1 MGSIEPTPGRSTENK
16 KTQAHTLY
24 LPSLKHLNTAEQ
36 SSLSFFTY
44 IIIIITIKLINYIIL
59 CVNCVLLSYN
69 FSLENLNMENIVEP
83 DESFEFSNLSLAN
96 PVGIQGGAYFTK
108 ILNNNSPLYI
118 QTTRCVTR
126 QGIIKSGKKHYADFM
141 FDNNSASLINWFENL
156 ESRCQQLI
164 LGKSSEWFQNALDVS
179 DVENAFNSTIRI
191 YKSGKFYLVR
201 ANVKNNALNE
211 PSIKIYNENEIPL
224 AMSDITSDKN
234 LISILEIQ
242 GIKFTSRNFQIE
254 IEIKQIM
261 VLNNDLLFNNCL
273 IKTDNT
279 RRLSG
284 KIKDTPMDEIIN
296 CITATTTLREDD
308 NTLEDDDEVKTT
320 VIDTEPLL
328 TSTENTEENADAI
341 TLNDE
346 NKNEN
351 EHETNEE
358 VVLTSDVSSKDL
370 DVSLELVVPVSEP
383 DLELTEVDF
392 SCTLEDT
399 IEEIKLKKPNQVYF
413 ELYKEAKKKAK
424 LAKRSAIIA
433 YLEAKNI
440 KKTYMIENV
449 NDSDSD
455 FDAEIDEVSE
465 SELESF

>member
-1 MGSIEPTPGRSTENK
+1 M
-16 KTQAHTLY
+16 
-24 LPSLKHLNTAEQ
+24 
-36 SSLSFFTY
+36 
-44 IIIIITIKLINYIIL
+44 LI
-59 CVNCVLLSYN
+59 SYN
-69 FSLENLNMENIVEP
+69 FSLENLNMENIIEP
-83 DESFEFSNLSLAN
+83 NESFEFTNLSLAN

-108 ILNNNSPLYI
+108 ILNNNNPLYI

-126 QGIIKSGKKHYADFM
+126 QGLIKSGKKYYGDFM
-141 FDNNSASLINWFENL
+141 FDNSSASLINWFENL

-164 LGKSSEWFQNALDVS
+164 LAKSSEWFQSALDVS
-179 DVENAFNSTIRI
+179 DIENAFNSTIRI

-224 AMSDITSDKN
+224 AISDITSDKN

-279 RRLSG
+279 HRLNG
-284 KIKDTPMDEIIN
+284 KIKDTPADEIIKCVEEDTLEDEPN
-296 CITATTTLREDD
+296 TVVVENQNDGNGEPIHMEDKENITIKTDELGLSMLDADVITSQVGEPATTTEL
-308 NTLEDDDEVKTT
+308 TT
-320 VIDTEPLL
+320 TILDIP
-328 TSTENTEENADAI
+328 ENTQSDN
-341 TLNDE
+341 L
-346 NKNEN
+346 K
-351 EHETNEE
+351 
-358 VVLTSDVSSKDL
+358 VLA
-370 DVSLELVVPVSEP
+370 EMEP
-383 DLELTEVDF
+383 ELTELTEIDF
-392 SCTLEDT
+392 NCTLENT